1 MYTFF
6 KNGVIP
12 KGEIIEFNLKQRT
25 KGNIFNIGIGTKA
38 TFGDKA
44 PDDTIKYESK

>member
-6 KNGVIP
+6 KNGAIP
-12 KGEIIEFNLKQRT
+12 HGEIIEFSLIQIT
-25 KGNIFNIGIGTKA
+25 KDNIFNIGICTKA

-44 PDDTIKYESK
+44 PDDTIKY